1 MIAGGD
7 CEGEKVLCLLEV
19 WSVAK
24 ANGETGEE
32 CGLADA
38 DLAKQEDLHDAVRV
52 HTVSVL

>member
-1 MIAGGD
+1 M
-7 CEGEKVLCLLEV
+7 LCLLEV